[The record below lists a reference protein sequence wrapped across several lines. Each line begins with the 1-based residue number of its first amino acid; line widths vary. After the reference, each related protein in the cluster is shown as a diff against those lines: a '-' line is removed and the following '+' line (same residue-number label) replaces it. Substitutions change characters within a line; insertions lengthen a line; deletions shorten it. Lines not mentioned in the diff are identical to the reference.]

1 MEWSKIKTVI
11 LLMLVGVNICLLLLV
26 GVRIGR
32 GALYEDETRQ
42 AAIQVLERGGI
53 EFAPA
58 QVPKDIDLPTLT
70 VVRDR
75 NSEAEAARTLLGE
88 VTQTGESEV
97 RPSYSGEGGSA
108 EFSMN
113 GSFTVELTQDRFRR
127 QAGQTLG
134 EASLDCLEQIGFSG
148 VAEQVVTRDDTT
160 VLTYFQVWE
169 DAPIF
174 SCRVSLTWEEDTLVR
189 IEGSRLA
196 GTGES
201 AVTQALLS
209 TPTVL
214 MRFLSSVSEGG
225 SVCSRIESMSPGYL
239 TSGSGRS
246 VQLNPVWR
254 ILTDTGAYYVDA
266 VTGEV
271 TPES

>member
-26 GVRIGR
+26 GVRLGR

-53 EFAPA
+53 EFAPD
-58 QVPKDIDLPTLT
+58 QVPRDIDLPTLT
-70 VVRDR
+70 VTRDR
-75 NSEAEAARTLLGE
+75 DSEAETARTLLGD

-97 RPSYSGEGGSA
+97 RPSYSGAGGSA

-113 GSFTVELTQDRFRR
+113 GSFTVELTQDRFQR
-127 QAGQTLG
+127 QTGQTLD

-148 VAEQVVTRDDTT
+148 VAEQSVTRDDTT
-160 VLTYFQVWE
+160 VLTCFQTWE

-174 SCRVSLTWEEDTLVR
+174 SCRVSLTWEGDTLVR
-189 IEGSRLA
+189 MEGSRLA
-196 GTGES
+196 GTEES
-201 AVTQALLS
+201 AITQPLLS

-225 SVCSRIESMSPGYL
+225 SVCSRIESMAPGYL
-239 TSGSGRS
+239 TSGSGRA

-271 TPES
+271 TAES

>member
-75 NSEAEAARTLLGE
+75 DSEAEAARTLLGE
-88 VTQTGESEV
+88 VTQTGESDV
-97 RPSYSGEGGSA
+97 RPSYSGAGGSA

-113 GSFTVELTQDRFRR
+113 GSFTVELAQDRFRR
-127 QAGQTLG
+127 QAGETLD
-134 EASLDCLEQIGFSG
+134 EASLDCLEQIDFSG
-148 VAEQVVTRDDTT
+148 TVEQAVTRDDTT
-160 VLTYFQVWE
+160 VLTGFQ
-169 DAPIF
+169 
-174 SCRVSLTWEEDTLVR
+174 TWEGDTLVR
-189 IEGSRLA
+189 MEGSRLA
-196 GTGES
+196 GTEES
-201 AVTQALLS
+201 AATRALLS

-239 TSGSGRS
+239 TSSSGRS

>member
-53 EFAPA
+53 EFAPD
-58 QVPKDIDLPTLT
+58 QVPRDIDLPTIT
-70 VVRDR
+70 VTRDR
-75 NSEAEAARTLLGE
+75 DSEAEVANTLLGD

-97 RPSYSGEGGSA
+97 RPRYSGAGGSA

-113 GSFTVELTQDRFRR
+113 GSFTVELTQARFRR
-127 QAGQTLG
+127 QAGQTLD
-134 EASLDCLEQIGFSG
+134 EASLDCLEQIGFTAT
-148 VAEQVVTRDDTT
+148 AEQAVTRDDTT
-160 VLTYFQVWE
+160 VLTYSQTRE

-174 SCRVSLTWEEDTLVR
+174 SCRVSLTWEGDTLVR
-189 IEGSRLA
+189 MEGSRLA
-196 GTGES
+196 GAEES

-209 TPTVL
+209 TPTIL

-254 ILTDTGAYYVDA
+254 ILTDTGVYYVDA